1 MRFEDAD
8 KGWME
13 KRLRRFVVR
22 RWFSGVGSATLVQRR
37 WFSGVGSVAFVQR
50 RWFSGICS
58 AAFAHSDLDGRQ
70 WRPGKAQC
78 KALWVVLP
86 RATARFS

>member
-22 RWFSGVGSATLVQRR
+22 RWFSGVGSVAFVQRR
-37 WFSGVGSVAFVQR
+37 WFSGVGS
-50 RWFSGICS
+50 
-58 AAFAHSDLDGRQ
+58 AAFAPRRLRTVILMGGNGGRAKHNAKYH
-70 WRPGKAQC
+70 G
-78 KALWVVLP
+78 
-86 RATARFS
+86 

>member
-13 KRLRRFVVR
+13 KRLRRFVV
-22 RWFSGVGSATLVQRR
+22 RR

-78 KALWVVLP
+78 KVPWVVLP